1 MMSYIFENVFLDQHE
16 YVVSIDLEDWIR
28 PVRIRRIDFQDRIR
42 RIEIRRDS
50 NHFAIWNSTDSR
62 FIIIYVYHV
71 NQNSGRCVSRIW
83 IRRPDFDLKNII

>member
-1 MMSYIFENVFLDQHE
+1 MSYIFENVFLDQHE

-50 NHFAIWNSTDSR
+50 NHFAI
-62 FIIIYVYHV
+62 
-71 NQNSGRCVSRIW
+71 
-83 IRRPDFDLKNII
+83 